1 MAADETFDLCDRPY
15 EDKGSSGSA
24 ARSPSRA
31 SPATVSGS
39 TRRLRRFVE
48 SGLYLQV
55 MAILREDQLDE
66 TLIPQGVW
74 DSYGSYLNLLRA
86 KLVLRLH
93 LVIVKVIL
101 GS

>member
-1 MAADETFDLCDRPY
+1 
-15 EDKGSSGSA
+15 
-24 ARSPSRA
+24 
-31 SPATVSGS
+31 
-39 TRRLRRFVE
+39 
-48 SGLYLQV
+48 
-55 MAILREDQLDE
+55 MAILREDQFDE